1 MFGAI
6 RTAISIAFIACLTW
20 FAFSVDLGPR
30 TLAEHVDRIS
40 DTQEAQE
47 LMEGARERVNPAL
60 EEAKQRVLG
69 EHVEAPTYIDGQL
82 AAAGSDAARPPHRLT
97 GKTGA
102 KAAGLQGQDRSERAN
117 TQTGRASD
125 AASTRLPGRH

>member
-40 DTQEAQE
+40 DTQEANE
-47 LMEGARERVNPAL
+47 LMQGAREKVNPAL

-69 EHVEAPTYIDGQL
+69 EYVEAPTYIDGQL
-82 AAAGSDAARPPHRLT
+82 PAAGSDAARPAQRLSEPINPNFLRE
-97 GKTGA
+97 GSGSELA
-102 KAAGLQGQDRSERAN
+102 KPTA
-117 TQTGRASD
+117 GRASD
-125 AASTRLPGRH
+125 ASSAGLPGQP